1 MPRRLA
7 AVKEARAA
15 LFHLT
20 ASLSSVHVAST
31 STSSSSSSSSGRERA
46 LPELPKKKGNSREVG
61 DPRRNEPGKT
71 APPDHC
77 STLESIVK
85 NSSHSEQAVQSNNS
99 RDGRQCQIGPKK
111 NSLANSFHLNFSLNC
126 SIPTN
131 FILGKGNVR
140 FNSITSTKPIDASRP
155 SPRSSTTAPCSSVL
169 KFSGSAGSLRTVFYE
184 KGPGRKGLGFS
195 VVGGKDSPRGCM
207 GIFVRSIFPKGQ
219 AADEGSLSEGT

>member
-31 STSSSSSSSSGRERA
+31 STSSSSSSSSSSGRERA

-111 NSLANSFHLNFSLNC
+111 IPLPMNGVGNSNFEKF
-126 SIPTN
+126 PAV
-131 FILGKGNVR
+131 F
-140 FNSITSTKPIDASRP
+140 RP
-155 SPRSSTTAPCSSVL
+155 
-169 KFSGSAGSLRTVFYE
+169 
-184 KGPGRKGLGFS
+184 
-195 VVGGKDSPRGCM
+195 
-207 GIFVRSIFPKGQ
+207 
-219 AADEGSLSEGT
+219 